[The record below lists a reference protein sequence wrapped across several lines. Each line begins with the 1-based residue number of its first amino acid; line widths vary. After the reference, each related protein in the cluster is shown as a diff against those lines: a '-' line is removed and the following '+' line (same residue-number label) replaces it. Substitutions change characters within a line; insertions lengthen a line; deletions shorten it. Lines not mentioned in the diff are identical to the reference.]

1 MGRPATQHTSLASVW
16 RGRTRELEASASR
29 AKSPPSATHAAAGEG
44 VSGGGR
50 DGGLRGRSGVREVR
64 GRSGVQ
70 QEAGMRVALSAASR
84 MDGGS
89 SKGAVVREDAR
100 TGWGRQAGPALE
112 AAVDRRLHHSRHSAT
127 LPPPPA
133 LRGGHEKDVERLVST
148 LAKEVTLDTQGAQ
161 TPRSS

>member
-29 AKSPPSATHAAAGEG
+29 AKSAPSATHAAGGEG

-50 DGGLRGRSGVREVR
+50 DGGLRGRSGV
-64 GRSGVQ
+64 
-70 QEAGMRVALSAASR
+70 AGMRVALSAASR